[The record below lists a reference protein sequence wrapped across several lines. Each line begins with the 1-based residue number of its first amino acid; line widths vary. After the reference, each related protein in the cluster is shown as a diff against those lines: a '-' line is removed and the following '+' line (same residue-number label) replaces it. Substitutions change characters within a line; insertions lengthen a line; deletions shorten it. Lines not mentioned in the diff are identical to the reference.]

1 MEERCR
7 NEIADLHA
15 FFERWL
21 AGETEDLSRCESV
34 LADGFGMIGPGG
46 RHIDRAML
54 LANLREAH
62 GARAV
67 GIRIENYTAREIG
80 GGLCLA
86 TYEEWQDDER
96 EVRGRLSTA
105 LFRARDDAPH
115 GVEWLHVH
123 ETWLP

>member
-1 MEERCR
+1 MDCR
-7 NEIADLHA
+7 NEIIDLHT

-21 AGETEDLSRCESV
+21 SGETEDLSRCEAV
-34 LADGFGMIGPGG
+34 LADEFTMIGPGG
-46 RHIDRAML
+46 RLIDRATL
-54 LANLREAH
+54 LDNLREAH

-67 GIRIENYTAREIG
+67 GIRIENFTVREID
-80 GGLCLA
+80 GLCLA
-86 TYEEWQDDER
+86 TYEEWQDEEG

-105 LFRARDDAPH
+105 LFHARDDAPH